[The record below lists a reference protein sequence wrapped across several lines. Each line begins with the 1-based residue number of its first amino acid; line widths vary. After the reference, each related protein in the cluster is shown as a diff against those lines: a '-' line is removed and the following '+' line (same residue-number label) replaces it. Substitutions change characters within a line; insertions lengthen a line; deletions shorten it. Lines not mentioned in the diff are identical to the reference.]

1 MSDDTPNI
9 SDYPRLDPRINQ
21 LPPAERF
28 RLLGQLSQQ
37 AGPWLRD
44 QRANLVDDLRNQM
57 SGDAEVAEHLGVS
70 RTTLADLGDGPATP
84 AGIRPQLLKRVADL
98 INQYGPAAAATHP
111 QMRQVHQV
119 LAKRGVRSE
128 TELRG
133 VATRLVAAGRN
144 IDLVAMSEDE
154 QQTWRRGIAH
164 AQRYTL
170 GGQAHGG
177 AE

>member
-1 MSDDTPNI
+1 MSHDNPNI
-9 SDYPRLDPRINQ
+9 SDYLHLDPRINQ

-28 RLLGQLSQQ
+28 ALLGQLSQQ

-44 QRANLVDDLRNQM
+44 HRANLVDDLRNQLG
-57 SGDAEVAEHLGVS
+57 GDTAVAEHLGVS
-70 RTTLADLGDGPATP
+70 RTTLADLGDGPVGP
-84 AGIRPQLLKRVADL
+84 AGIRPQLLKRVAAL
-98 INQYGPAAAATHP
+98 IDQYGSEAATTHP
-111 QMRQVHQV
+111 QMRQAHQV

-164 AQRYTL
+164 ATDIQV
-170 GGQAHGG
+170 GS
-177 AE
+177 

>member
-9 SDYPRLDPRINQ
+9 SDYLTLSERLND

-28 RLLGQLSQQ
+28 VLLGRLSQQ

-44 QRANLVDDLRNQM
+44 QRANLVDDLRNQLG
-57 SGDAEVAEHLGVS
+57 GDAAVAEHLGVS

-84 AGIRPQLLKRVADL
+84 AGIRPQLLKRVAALVD
-98 INQYGPAAAATHP
+98 QYGSEAAVTHP

-133 VATRLVAAGRN
+133 VAARLVAAGSH
-144 IDLVAMSEDE
+144 IDMGAMSEDE

-164 AQRYTL
+164 AHRHR
-170 GGQAHGG
+170 HGSR
-177 AE
+177 E